1 MLKEMKIMKKIIVSM
16 MALAAF
22 VACTSNFDEEVTV
35 TPQNGT
41 IVNQGGDYSVYAE
54 VGVGDDETKA
64 TYDNL
69 KAVWEAGDQ
78 IAVLQEHANYG
89 STFSVVNALGIYSGV
104 GTSKAMFNGNIS
116 VNTTAPRVYHIAYP
130 KSATSF
136 TVNDTCTDNSDVTY
150 STRNTGWIS
159 KTYYS
164 TATGSFTHTY
174 SSNVKLTL
182 PTTQNGK
189 WEPYMFGT
197 TGKAV
202 AANAIGD
209 MKLKTLTGAV
219 AVRVYA
225 SDGKTP
231 KRVTQIT
238 VAADTNIAGYFYGS
252 SSSKGSTGSLTG
264 TEKSSNNAD
273 NANTAAY
280 NDLLAKAQGTQPS
293 TTTLSQTLNLAF
305 NGTATEITAT
315 GLETIAADENG
326 DYIYYI
332 NVAPVSVGS
341 LTITAVDELGS
352 AVTRTFGAREL
363 KVATR
368 HGYNISWDDASLTG
382 GEASTW
388 YDEYATS
395 HEIKGAANTLYTA
408 EAHISGVAAS
418 DVLSF
423 GVEIN
428 GTLYGETSGTL
439 TLPAQTIRLDESNTY
454 KVCIYAKISS
464 NGEQKELR
472 TGIEYC
478 NVVSIPTIT
487 DDYYIQSSYSKNGNE
502 EKTNSISG
510 NEIRAYAKLS
520 DNYIASNLVEG
531 GYQLVWSGKANGS
544 ATHAL
549 GSEYKLTGI
558 AAGNWGQYDCYVK
571 VTLTNG
577 YVCSTDSHTTHVT
590 GIPYHAD
597 WRSKDYS
604 DWAYSNISDNGSNL
618 QVSNSKLGCIISPAF
633 YLPGGSVSAKAA
645 IAASTNATSSGNY
658 DRSYIYTGTRSSSA
672 SESGTYVKIGYV
684 SDFSGLVSDTP
695 LVTAETTYTLST
707 STPCMVFTAKDF
719 SIACNTYV
727 MQAQIIYAL

>member
-1 MLKEMKIMKKIIVSM
+1 M
-16 MALAAF
+16 
-22 VACTSNFDEEVTV
+22 
-35 TPQNGT
+35 
-41 IVNQGGDYSVYAE
+41 
-54 VGVGDDETKA
+54 
-64 TYDNL
+64 
-69 KAVWEAGDQ
+69 
-78 IAVLQEHANYG
+78 
-89 STFSVVNALGIYSGV
+89 
-104 GTSKAMFNGNIS
+104 
-116 VNTTAPRVYHIAYP
+116 
-130 KSATSF
+130 
-136 TVNDTCTDNSDVTY
+136 
-150 STRNTGWIS
+150 
-159 KTYYS
+159 
-164 TATGSFTHTY
+164 
-174 SSNVKLTL
+174 
-182 PTTQNGK
+182 
-189 WEPYMFGT
+189 
-197 TGKAV
+197 
-202 AANAIGD
+202 
-209 MKLKTLTGAV
+209 
-219 AVRVYA
+219 
-225 SDGKTP
+225 
-231 KRVTQIT
+231 
-238 VAADTNIAGYFYGS
+238 
-252 SSSKGSTGSLTG
+252 
-264 TEKSSNNAD
+264 
-273 NANTAAY
+273 
-280 NDLLAKAQGTQPS
+280 
-293 TTTLSQTLNLAF
+293 
-305 NGTATEITAT
+305 
-315 GLETIAADENG
+315 
-326 DYIYYI
+326 
-332 NVAPVSVGS
+332 
-341 LTITAVDELGS
+341 
-352 AVTRTFGAREL
+352 
-363 KVATR
+363 
-368 HGYNISWDDASLTG
+368 
-382 GEASTW
+382 
-388 YDEYATS
+388 
-395 HEIKGAANTLYTA
+395 
-408 EAHISGVAAS
+408 
-418 DVLSF
+418 
-423 GVEIN
+423 
-428 GTLYGETSGTL
+428 
-439 TLPAQTIRLDESNTY
+439 
-454 KVCIYAKISS
+454 
-464 NGEQKELR
+464 R

-487 DDYYIQSSYSKNGNE
+487 DYYIQSSYSKNGNE

>member
-1 MLKEMKIMKKIIVSM
+1 MKKIIVSM

-116 VNTTAPRVYHIAYP
+116 VNATAPRVYHIAYP
-130 KSATSF
+130 KSATTF

-238 VAADTNIAGYFYGS
+238 VTADTNIAGYFYGS

-264 TEKSSNNAD
+264 TEQSSSNAG
-273 NANTAAY
+273 NANTEAY
-280 NDLLAKAQGTQPS
+280 NDLLTKAQGTQPS

-315 GLETIAADENG
+315 GLESIAADENG

-395 HEIKGAANTLYTA
+395 HEVIGDANTLYTA

-428 GTLYGETSGTL
+428 GTLYNNTSGTL

-464 NGEQKELR
+464 NGEEKELR

-487 DDYYIQSSYSKNGNE
+487 EDYYIQSSYSKNGNE

-510 NEIRAYAKLS
+510 NEIRAYANLS
-520 DNYIASNLVEG
+520 DSYIASNLVEG

-577 YVCSTDSHTTHVT
+577 YVCRTESHTTHVT

-604 DWAYSNISDNGSNL
+604 DWVYSNISDNGSNL
-618 QVSNSKLGCIISPAF
+618 QVSSSKLGCIISPAF

-672 SESGTYVKIGYV
+672 SESGTYVTIGYV

-719 SIACNTYV
+719 SIACNTYI

>member
-1 MLKEMKIMKKIIVSM
+1 MKKIIVSM

>member
-54 VGVGDDETKA
+54 VGVDDDETKA

-130 KSATSF
+130 KSATTF

-150 STRNTGWIS
+150 STRNTGFFT

-238 VAADTNIAGYFYGS
+238 VTADTNIAGYFYGS

-315 GLETIAADENG
+315 GLESIAADENG

-464 NGEQKELR
+464 NGEEKELR

-487 DDYYIQSSYSKNGNE
+487 DYYIQSSYSKNGNE